1 MPLLLQVLPLLAGCS
16 AAPRPRPSRSKTPSR
31 PCPTTCAPPAPSPTG
46 SRRSPRSPPARAE
59 FESQV
64 EPRLRL
70 SRDPLDVAAT
80 EYGFARVHRALADGG
95 DAGTE
100 IEILVRRLQPKRGR

>member
-16 AAPRPRPSRSKTPSR
+16 AAPEA
-31 PCPTTCAPPAPSPTG
+31 PTVPLEDAVASVSDHLRATG
-46 SRRSPRSPPARAE
+46 AVTDRQQALTALAAARAE

-64 EPRLRL
+64 EPRLRQ